1 MAKKNIVVLG
11 AGTGGTIISN
21 NLRRHLPGEWEIT
34 VIDRDDRH
42 IYQPGLLFVP
52 FGLQKA
58 KTLVRPRSKY
68 ILPNINFVIDEITHI
83 DPAKKQVTTKSH
95 TFPYDFLVISTGCR
109 LAPEENQGLMGAWGK
124 NAFTFYTLEDAKILQ
139 QAMKSFQG
147 GKLVMNIA
155 ELPFKCPVAPI
166 EFVFLADWYFK
177 KRGIRHKVEIELVT
191 PIPGAF
197 TKPKAS
203 AVFTEIAKQK
213 NIKITPN
220 YQFDRVDGQEKYIES
235 VTEQRI
241 NYDMLVIVP
250 STIGDKVI
258 SDSGI
263 DDGIG
268 YVPTDKHT
276 LKAQKYD
283 NIYVI
288 GDATNVP
295 TSKAGSVAH
304 YEADVVT
311 FNIMAQIHGVE
322 PEPIY
327 DGHSTCFIVSQ
338 KEKSLLIDFNY
349 KIEPLPGKF
358 PIPHL
363 GPFTLLKETKMNWK
377 GKLGFEWLYWNVLL
391 SGRHLGMPPTLVLAG
406 KEVG

>member
-1 MAKKNIVVLG
+1 MKKIVILG

-21 NLRRHLPGEWEIT
+21 MLRRYLSKDQWDIT

-52 FGLQKA
+52 FGLEKSKNLIKSRA
-58 KTLVRPRSKY
+58 KY
-68 ILPNINFVIDEITHI
+68 ILSGINFVIDEITHI
-83 DPAKKQVTTKSH
+83 EPEKNEVTTKGH
-95 TFPYDFLVISTGCR
+95 TFSYDFLIISTGCR
-109 LAPEENQGLMGAWGK
+109 IVPEETNGLMDTWRK
-124 NAFTFYTLEDAKILQ
+124 TAFTFYTPEDAQILQ
-139 QAMKSFQG
+139 QAMKSFNG

-191 PIPGAF
+191 PMSGAF

-203 AVFTEIAKQK
+203 AVFMEIAKTK
-213 NIKITPN
+213 NIKIRPN
-220 YQFDRVDGQEKYIES
+220 YQLDSVNGEKKYIES
-235 VTEQRI
+235 VTGERI

-250 STIGDKVI
+250 TTLGAKCI

-268 YVPTDKHT
+268 YVPTDKNT
-276 LKAQKYD
+276 LKALKYN

-304 YEADVVT
+304 YESEVAT
-311 FNIMAQIHGVE
+311 FNIMSEIHGSS
-322 PEPIY
+322 PEALY

-338 KEKSLLIDFNY
+338 KGKSLLIDFNY

-358 PIPHL
+358 PAPHF
-363 GPFTLLKETKMNWK
+363 GPFSLLKETKINWY
-377 GKLGFEWLYWNVLL
+377 GKLGFEWLYWKVLL
-391 SGRHLGMPPTLVLAG
+391 SGKHLGMAPTLSLAG
-406 KEVG
+406 KEVW